1 MYVLTI
7 FEINDDIEIQWQQA
21 DPDKR
26 TLQAAAV
33 AWAKT
38 QGWEAEDEDLTPA
51 EQFAE
56 VELWFD
62 SMMEGDDPRMIL
74 RKADA

>member
-1 MYVLTI
+1 MYILTI
-7 FEINDDIEIQWQQA
+7 FAINDDIEIKWQQA
-21 DPDKR
+21 GPDTR

-33 AWAKT
+33 AWAKA
-38 QGWEAEDEDLTPA
+38 QGWEVEDEDLTPA

-56 VELWFD
+56 VQSWFD
-62 SMMEGDDPRMIL
+62 SMAEGDDPRMIL